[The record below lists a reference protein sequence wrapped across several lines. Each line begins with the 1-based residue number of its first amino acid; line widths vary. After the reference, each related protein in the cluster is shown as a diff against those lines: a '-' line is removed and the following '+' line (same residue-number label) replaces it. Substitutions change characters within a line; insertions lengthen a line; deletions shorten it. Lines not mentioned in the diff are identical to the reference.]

1 MFAPNVPCA
10 WKYFW
15 PHPMELLGDIGQ
27 IEACFDLFGDN
38 VNLDPRGALFALNMQ

>member
-1 MFAPNVPCA
+1 MNVTCA

-27 IEACFDLFGDN
+27 MEAHFGLFGDN
-38 VNLDPRGALFALNMQ
+38 VDLDAR